1 MDENVLA
8 IQLIDKLSICCMSKT
23 FFIQYMENL
32 SICCMEKLSICNID
46 KYVSYDMEQVHNE
59 YIDMTYLRKRYMNIA
74 PTGHNISFT
83 ERKNI
88 PSIFLLG
95 FIFPGVFS

>member
-1 MDENVLA
+1 MS
-8 IQLIDKLSICCMSKT
+8 IQHIDKFSICFMDQKV
-23 FFIQYMENL
+23 FIHTAYVQVVYML
-32 SICCMEKLSICNID
+32 YGKVLYICHIYKDIID
-46 KYVSYDMEQVHNE
+46 DREQVHNE